1 MLIRYKRIRLKITK
15 LTSLLL
21 LQLWEQTTNQEAL
34 LSTINTKYYTVLYQN
49 SFKLYKD
56 NN

>member
-1 MLIRYKRIRLKITK
+1 M
-15 LTSLLL
+15 SLLL
-21 LQLWEQTTNQEAL
+21 LQLWELTINQEAL